1 LRQKLNQKKPK
12 KKKKIIDPYRN
23 LKKLAYHSSQLPDRY
38 NKEDLLRYAKFQ
50 LARRAKRLL
59 KDPIWDEYTEEELL
73 IEFYAHQFEDND
85 QFRIKFEQESG
96 MFDGVVDDF
105 AAWADKKMAE
115 DAKIRDMT
123 MGESEDHISFSPD
136 DVMGD
141 D

>member
-1 LRQKLNQKKPK
+1 MTKP
-12 KKKKIIDPYRN
+12 KKKIIDPYRN
-23 LKKLAYHSSQLPDRY
+23 LKKLGYYTSQLPDRY
-38 NKEDLLRYAKFQ
+38 SKEDLIRYAKFQ

-73 IEFYAHQFEDND
+73 IEFYSHQFEDNEK
-85 QFRIKFEQESG
+85 FKVEFEQELGKSA
-96 MFDGVVDDF
+96 DKIDDF
-105 AAWADKKMAE
+105 AAWADKKIAE

-123 MGESEDHISFSPD
+123 MGQAEDHVKFSPN